1 MTDQTAGQ
9 DVDDEETPDAPAKRK
24 LAGKQLVLFVAL
36 PLLLLTLLGGG
47 AYFFLFFGDSEEEQQ
62 AAELADKGP
71 KEVFFVDV
79 PEMLVNLNTGGKR
92 TNYLKVS
99 VTLELDSAKAAPMF
113 DTLMPRIIDNFQIYL
128 RELRLEDL
136 SGAAGPLRLKEELLV
151 RINKATGADHV
162 KDILF
167 KEMLV
172 Q

>member
-9 DVDDEETPDAPAKRK
+9 DVGDELTADAPAKRK

-47 AYFFLFFGDSEEEQQ
+47 AYFFLFFGAGEEEQNTAGRAGEEQ
-62 AAELADKGP
+62 E
-71 KEVFFVDV
+71 EVFFVDV

-92 TNYLKVS
+92 TNYLKVQ
-99 VTLELDSAKAAPMF
+99 VTLELDSSKAAPMF
-113 DTLMPRIIDNFQIYL
+113 ETLMPRVIDNFQIYL

-136 SGAAGPLRLKEELLV
+136 SGAAGPLRLKEELLI
-151 RINKATGADHV
+151 RINKATGANHV